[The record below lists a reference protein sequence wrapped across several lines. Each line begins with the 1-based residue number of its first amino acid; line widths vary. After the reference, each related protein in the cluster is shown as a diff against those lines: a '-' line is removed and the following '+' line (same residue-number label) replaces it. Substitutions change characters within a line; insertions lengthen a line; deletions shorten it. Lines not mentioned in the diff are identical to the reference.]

1 MRSRTPSDLRPAM
14 PSVGL
19 RASTLPSSSR
29 SPGMP
34 EICRT
39 SGMTM
44 SVPVKMHLSPALAR
58 STCSPRRMTSSVRGI
73 EPAGISEAFSCTR
86 TRCQSTNLASP
97 GPVRSAQRFVFG
109 HDCGRHVRL
118 RGAE

>member
-1 MRSRTPSDLRPAM
+1 M

-19 RASTLPSSSR
+19 RASTLPSSRR
-29 SPGMP
+29 SPGRP
-34 EICRT
+34 AIWRT

-73 EPAGISEAFSCTR
+73 EPAGISDAFSCTR

-97 GPVRSAQRFVFG
+97 GPVRSAHRLVFG
-109 HDCGRHVRL
+109 HDCGGHVRL
-118 RGAE
+118 REGQAEGAKQAAARL